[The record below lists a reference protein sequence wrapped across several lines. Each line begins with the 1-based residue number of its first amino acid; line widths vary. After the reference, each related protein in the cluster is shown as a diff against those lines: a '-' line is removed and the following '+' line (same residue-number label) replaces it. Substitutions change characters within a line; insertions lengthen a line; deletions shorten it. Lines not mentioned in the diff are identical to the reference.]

1 MNRIRSLLAVLFL
14 LASSAPGAVAQ
25 ERPGPDQVLHNWYR
39 MVLELVRH
47 TPTYSPP
54 VASRAFAYLGVT
66 AYEASAGGTGLA
78 SLAGQLNGLAPAP
91 ARDAGA
97 IYDEAVVM
105 QAAMAFGV
113 RNFFGNT
120 GPTGQR
126 AMKAMEAQLSQITMV
141 GLPEDVA
148 ARSMAF
154 GEAVGAHIL
163 HWSKEDGG
171 AVVENMGFPF
181 NHTPSDGPGAWA
193 PTSLVAQQQAPLLPE
208 WGDNRTFAMPTGAS
222 CPLPPPPA
230 YSEEAGSDFHAEAM
244 EVYETSEDLTP
255 EQTAIARFWSDDPM
269 LSPTPPGHWISIAME
284 ILQERGADSAER
296 VDLLARL
303 GIAMAD
309 AFIGCWHA
317 KYEFDLIR
325 PVTYIRRLIEPEWQP
340 ILITPPFPEYP
351 SGHSTQSGA
360 AAAVLTAHFGE
371 GFAFEDATHV
381 DEGLGVRSY
390 ADFEAAAEEAAM
402 SRLYGGI
409 HFRAAIERG
418 LEQGYCIGAHA
429 TALKTVN

>member
-1 MNRIRSLLAVLFL
+1 MNPIRSLLAVLFL
-14 LASSAPGAVAQ
+14 LASAAPGAVAK

-66 AYEASAGGTGLA
+66 AYEASASGAGLA
-78 SLAGQLNGLAPAP
+78 SLAGQLNGLAPVP
-91 ARDAGA
+91 ARDADA

-126 AMKAMEAQLSQITMV
+126 AMKAMEAQLSQITTA
-141 GLPEDVA
+141 GLREDVA

-181 NHTPSDGPGAWA
+181 NHTPSKGPGAWA

>member
-1 MNRIRSLLAVLFL
+1 
-14 LASSAPGAVAQ
+14 
-25 ERPGPDQVLHNWYR
+25 
-39 MVLELVRH
+39 
-47 TPTYSPP
+47 
-54 VASRAFAYLGVT
+54 
-66 AYEASAGGTGLA
+66 
-78 SLAGQLNGLAPAP
+78 
-91 ARDAGA
+91 
-97 IYDEAVVM
+97 
-105 QAAMAFGV
+105 
-113 RNFFGNT
+113 
-120 GPTGQR
+120 
-126 AMKAMEAQLSQITMV
+126 
-141 GLPEDVA
+141 
-148 ARSMAF
+148 
-154 GEAVGAHIL
+154 
-163 HWSKEDGG
+163 
-171 AVVENMGFPF
+171 
-181 NHTPSDGPGAWA
+181 
-193 PTSLVAQQQAPLLPE
+193 
-208 WGDNRTFAMPTGAS
+208 
-222 CPLPPPPA
+222 
-230 YSEEAGSDFHAEAM
+230 
-244 EVYETSEDLTP
+244 
-255 EQTAIARFWSDDPM
+255 
-269 LSPTPPGHWISIAME
+269 ME